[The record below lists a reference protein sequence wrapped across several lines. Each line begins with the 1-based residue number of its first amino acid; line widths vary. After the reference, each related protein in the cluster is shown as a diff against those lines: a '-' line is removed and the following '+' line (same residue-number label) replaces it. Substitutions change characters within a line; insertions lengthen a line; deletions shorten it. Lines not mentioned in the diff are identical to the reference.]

1 MYRWPRCA
9 AAVVVIVVVVVDPV
23 VEGGIVPAADK
34 AIHAHKLTHSSAC
47 PNSNEAPFPEK
58 SMIGQWGGPVF

>member
-1 MYRWPRCA
+1 M
-9 AAVVVIVVVVVDPV
+9 

-34 AIHAHKLTHSSAC
+34 LFMTILKLTHSSAC